1 MGTYNIPRNT
11 KGEGRLF
18 YIFSTKAL
26 IYTVAGILLGAI
38 IKGILGLIGNLIPA
52 VSGVFSIIGIVFI
65 VIFAILGFVLGTFK
79 MPSNERFEI
88 TKKAAGIKLDK
99 VLFES
104 IKFHFKKNKI
114 YVYDTKELTREEI
127 QNELKEKEEKEEKI
141 QKEKEEA
148 IKNNLKNRRGYI
160 R

>member
-1 MGTYNIPRNT
+1 MGTYNIPRDT

-26 IYTVAGILLGAI
+26 IYTVAGILIGVV
-38 IKGILGLIGNLIPA
+38 IKWILGLFGKLIPSA
-52 VSGVFSIIGIVFI
+52 SGVFSVIGIIFI
-65 VIFAILGFVLGTFK
+65 VILAIFGFVLGTFK
-79 MPSNERFEI
+79 MPSNDRFEI
-88 TKKAAGIKLDK
+88 TKKAGGIKLDK

-114 YVYDTKELTREEI
+114 YVYDTEELTREEI
-127 QNELKEKEEKEEKI
+127 QKELKERQENEEKM
-141 QKEKEEA
+141 QKEREE
-148 IKNNLKNRRGYI
+148 IEKNNPKNRRGYI